1 MRNLTTIVTMSA
13 ASLVLLIGAAC
24 GQDQDEAGGE
34 APAAED
40 TSDEGQSQGADDEDG
55 DEDGDDEGDDD
66 EGDDEGDDDEGN

>member
-24 GQDQDEAGGE
+24 GQAQDETGGE

-55 DEDGDDEGDDD
+55 D
-66 EGDDEGDDDEGN
+66 DEGN